1 MSTSSLTQRLR
12 ELRAARLVEHE
23 RGSGYRL
30 TVLGADLLTRL
41 QGLQEWA
48 SRVGFAFGPADE

>member
-1 MSTSSLTQRLR
+1 MSTSSLSQRLR

-30 TVLGADLLTRL
+30 TALGVDLLTRL

-48 SRVGFAFGPADE
+48 NRVGFGPTDE